1 MAKDEWYSR
10 TVADS
15 GQPVTGGAALLVRI
29 KRGGGMK
36 KVAQRIGEKA
46 ALDMLDEINTAVQ
59 VKRPALRLVK
69 RAA

>member
-15 GQPVTGGAALLVRI
+15 GQQVTGGAALLVRV

-36 KVAQRIGEKA
+36 TVTQRIGEKA
-46 ALDMLDEINTAVQ
+46 AQDMLDELNTPQ
-59 VKRPALRLVK
+59 LRLIK
-69 RAA
+69 RKA